1 MIARVCCGAR
11 YYAVSPMPTLF
22 STILPD
28 MALPLQAV
36 LADASDNRATGDDS
50 WTILLDLILLLT
62 IAMVF
67 GVIAER
73 LKQSAVVGYM
83 LAGVIIANVG
93 QPLSNQQNNINILA
107 NLGVILLMFTIG
119 LEFNWSRLKRLGL
132 TALASGTLQIGLTIA
147 AAMVV
152 GLFLLPSEF
161 QIGELSVPRWKAAF
175 AIGAALAMSSTAV
188 VLPVLQRRAEAD
200 SVHGR
205 FALGV
210 LLVQDLAVVPMV
222 LLVGA
227 IGVSATG
234 QTQGGGDILL
244 GIAKGFGV
252 IGLFVL
258 GFFLFSRYALPLL
271 VKWAVPTRNRDVL
284 TLFAFLMAMG
294 SSWLAQQVG
303 ISPAL
308 GALLAAIFLGESI
321 IAPQL
326 RSDVNPLKTVFMT
339 LFFSAI
345 GMYLEIDWFIENIWL
360 ALMLTGII
368 IVIKPAVVTAV
379 ALFMKLTPRSA
390 VAAGC
395 SMAQVGIF
403 SFVIAQITLQGK
415 IINDNHFKLVVA
427 ATVLTLFLTPY
438 TVQLGRPLG
447 SRFDTFLRKRGWTRA
462 RIGQEPVA
470 QALAKGHVVVVGYG
484 PAGREVVEEAR
495 RQSLPT
501 VVLDLNPA
509 SVIEARKLGIEAY
522 VGDASQ
528 PAILKLARV
537 NDSSAIVITL
547 PDHRLTTAII
557 VETRDQC
564 HDAKIIARSRYHRYF
579 NLLEGAGANIVVD
592 EERHVG
598 RRLSEYIQATS
609 GTSESEDAEPIE
621 KPRPEAT
628 A

>member
-1 MIARVCCGAR
+1 
-11 YYAVSPMPTLF
+11 MPDL
-22 STILPD
+22 
-28 MALPLQAV
+28 
-36 LADASDNRATGDDS
+36 
-50 WTILLDLILLLT
+50 WTNLLDLIVLLT
-62 IAMVF
+62 VAMLF
-67 GVIAER
+67 GVLAER
-73 LKQSAVVGYM
+73 FKQSAVVGYM
-83 LAGVIIANVG
+83 LAGVIVGNVGQALGNPANVG
-93 QPLSNQQNNINILA
+93 TLA
-107 NLGVILLMFTIG
+107 DLGVILLMFTIG

-132 TALASGTLQIGLTIA
+132 TALTSGAMQICLTISV
-147 AAMVV
+147 AMGIGMLV
-152 GLFLLPSEF
+152 LPD
-161 QIGELSVPRWKAAF
+161 WKAAF

-188 VLPVLQRRAEAD
+188 VLPVLQKRAEAD

-222 LLVGA
+222 LIVGA
-227 IGVSATG
+227 LGVPEVAEG
-234 QTQGGGDILL
+234 VLAEPKGGAEILI

-252 IGLFVL
+252 IALFVA
-258 GFFLFSRYALPLL
+258 GFYVFSRFALPWL
-271 VKWAVPTRNRDVL
+271 VRIAVPARNRDVL

-294 SSWLAQQVG
+294 SAWLAQRVG

-326 RSDVNPLKTVFMT
+326 RSDISPLKTVFIT

-345 GMYLEIDWFIENIWL
+345 GMYLDVQWFIQNL
-360 ALMLTGII
+360 LSVVVLTTLI
-368 IVIKPAVVTAV
+368 IVIKPVVVTIV
-379 ALFMKLTPRSA
+379 GLIMKLTPRSA

-403 SFVIAQITLQGK
+403 SFVIAQIAMQGG
-415 IINDNHFKLVVA
+415 IIDQLHFNLVVA
-427 ATVLTLFLTPY
+427 GTVLTLFLTPY
-438 TVQLGRPLG
+438 TIQLGRPLG
-447 SRFDTFLRKRGWTRA
+447 IIVDDFMRKRGWSRA

-470 QALAKGHVVVVGYG
+470 QALAKGHVIVVGYG

-495 RQSLPT
+495 RRSLPI

-528 PAILKLARV
+528 PSILHLARLK
-537 NDSSAIVITL
+537 DASAMVITL

-557 VETRDQC
+557 VESRDLFE
-564 HDAKIIARSRYHRYF
+564 DIKIIARSRYHRYF
-579 NLLEGAGANIVVD
+579 NLLEGAGASIVVD

-598 RRLSEYIQATS
+598 RRLSEYIIATS
-609 GTSESEDAEPIE
+609 GTSESEDAEKE
-621 KPRPEAT
+621 KPRQEGA

>member
-1 MIARVCCGAR
+1 M
-11 YYAVSPMPTLF
+11 TDL
-22 STILPD
+22 
-28 MALPLQAV
+28 
-36 LADASDNRATGDDS
+36 
-50 WTILLDLILLLT
+50 WTNLLDLIVLLT
-62 IAMVF
+62 VAMVL

-83 LAGVIIANVG
+83 LAGVIVANAG
-93 QPLSNQQNNINILA
+93 QALGSEQNVNTLA
-107 NLGVILLMFTIG
+107 DLGVILLMFTIG

-132 TALASGTLQIGLTIA
+132 TALGSGAMQIGLTIA
-147 AAMVV
+147 V
-152 GLFLLPSEF
+152 GMA
-161 QIGELSVPRWKAAF
+161 IGMAFGLSWKTSF

-222 LLVGA
+222 LIVGA
-227 IGVSATG
+227 LGVPE
-234 QTQGGGDILL
+234 GGTAQSGADILL
-244 GIAKGFGV
+244 AIAKGFGV

-258 GFFLFSRYALPLL
+258 GFFLFSRFVLPWLVRWAL
-271 VKWAVPTRNRDVL
+271 PTRNRDVL

-294 SSWLAQQVG
+294 SAWVSQYLG

-326 RSDVNPLKTVFMT
+326 RSDVNPLKTVFIT

-345 GMYLEIDWFIENIWL
+345 GMYLDLGWFAGNL
-360 ALMLTGII
+360 PLVLLLTGLLV
-368 IVIKPAVVTAV
+368 VIKPCIVTLV
-379 ALFMKLTPRSA
+379 ALWMRLTPRSA

-403 SFVIAQITLQGK
+403 SFVIAQIALQGG
-415 IINDNHFKLVVA
+415 IINDTHFKLVVA

-447 SRFDTFLRKRGWTRA
+447 ERFDRFMRRRGWSRA
-462 RIGQEPVA
+462 TIGNEPA
-470 QALAKGHVVVVGYG
+470 AKKLARGHVVVVGYG
-484 PAGREVVEEAR
+484 PAGREVVDKAR
-495 RQSLPT
+495 DQSLP
-501 VVLDLNPA
+501 VIVIDLNPK

-528 PAILKLARV
+528 PPILRLARLA
-537 NDSSAIVITL
+537 DASAMVVTL

-557 VETRDQC
+557 VEARDQ
-564 HDAKIIARSRYHRYF
+564 HEPIQIIARSRYHRYF
-579 NLLEGAGANIVVD
+579 NLLEGAGASIVVD

-598 RRLSEYIQATS
+598 RRLSDYIGSSRAK
-609 GTSESEDAEPIE
+609 SESEDSDTKDKAKDKE
-621 KPRPEAT
+621 KGKARDKAKPKAKLKGRLKAVPKPT
-628 A
+628 SDTGP

>member
-1 MIARVCCGAR
+1 MEA
-11 YYAVSPMPTLF
+11 LF
-22 STILPD
+22 TNLF
-28 MALPLQAV
+28 
-36 LADASDNRATGDDS
+36 
-50 WTILLDLILLLT
+50 DLIVLLT
-62 IAMVF
+62 VAMVF
-67 GVIAER
+67 GVVAER

-83 LAGVIIANVG
+83 IAGIIVGNAGGALDDKSNVET
-93 QPLSNQQNNINILA
+93 LA

-132 TALASGTLQIGLTIA
+132 TALTAGAMQIVLTTGIAMVIGLF
-147 AAMVV
+147 V
-152 GLFLLPSEF
+152 LPS
-161 QIGELSVPRWKAAF
+161 WKAAF

-188 VLPVLQRRAEAD
+188 VLPVLQKRAEAD

-227 IGVSATG
+227 LGIPE
-234 QTQGGGDILL
+234 GGEAAGGLDILI
-244 GIAKGFGV
+244 GIGKGFGV
-252 IGLFVL
+252 IALFVL
-258 GFFLFSRYALPLL
+258 GFYLFSRFALPFL
-271 VKWAVPTRNRDVL
+271 VKVAVPSNNRDVL

-294 SSWLAQQVG
+294 SAWLAHEVN

-308 GALLAAIFLGESI
+308 GALLAAIFLGESV

-326 RSDVNPLKTVFMT
+326 RSDVNPLKTVFVT

-345 GMYLEIDWFIENIWL
+345 GMYLNVFEFISNYFWAYVL
-360 ALMLTGII
+360 LLTGLIV
-368 IVIKPAVVTAV
+368 VIKPTVVTIV
-379 ALFMKLTPRSA
+379 GLIMKLTPRSA

-395 SMAQVGIF
+395 SMAQVGLF
-403 SFVIAQITLQGK
+403 SFVLAQMAKDGK
-415 IINDNHFKLVVA
+415 IIEPFHFDLVVA
-427 ATVLTLFLTPY
+427 ATILTLFLTPY
-438 TVQLGRPLG
+438 TVQMGRPLG
-447 SRFDTFLRKRGWTRA
+447 SRFDTFLRKRGWSRA

-484 PAGREVVEEAR
+484 PAGREVVDEAR
-495 RQSLPT
+495 KQSMPLI
-501 VVLDLNPA
+501 VLDLNPA

-528 PAILKLARV
+528 PAILKLARIE
-537 NDSSAIVITL
+537 DSSAIVITL

-609 GTSESEDAEPIE
+609 GTSESADVDQEKE
-621 KPRPEAT
+621 KPQPEGA

>member
-1 MIARVCCGAR
+1 MNTWT
-11 YYAVSPMPTLF
+11 SLTDL
-22 STILPD
+22 
-28 MALPLQAV
+28 ALPL
-36 LADASDNRATGDDS
+36 LASGSDLEGPEAQS
-50 WTILLDLILLLT
+50 WTILLSLILLLS

-93 QPLSNQQNNINILA
+93 QPLSDQDQNINILA
-107 NLGVILLMFTIG
+107 NLGVVLLMFTIG

-132 TALASGTLQIGLTIA
+132 TALASGAMQITLTIA
-147 AAMVV
+147 AAMAI
-152 GLFLLPSEF
+152 GMFLLPS
-161 QIGELSVPRWKAAF
+161 WKAAF

-222 LLVGA
+222 LIVGA
-227 IGVSATG
+227 LGTPAG
-234 QTQGGGDILL
+234 AEAQGGGAILL
-244 GIAKGFGV
+244 SIAKGFGV

-258 GFFLFSRYALPLL
+258 GFFLFSRYTLPQL
-271 VKWAVPTRNRDVL
+271 VKWAVPTRNRDVT
-284 TLFAFLMAMG
+284 TLFAFLMAM
-294 SSWLAQQVG
+294 SSAWLANEVG

-308 GALLAAIFLGESI
+308 GALIAAVFLGESI

-326 RSDVNPLKTVFMT
+326 RSDVNPLKTVFIT

-345 GMYLEIDWFIENIWL
+345 GMYLEVGWFLDNIWL

-368 IVIKPAVVTAV
+368 IVIKPTVVTIV
-379 ALFMKLTPRSA
+379 ALVMKLTPRSA

-403 SFVIAQITLQGK
+403 SFVIAQIALQGK
-415 IINDNHFKLVVA
+415 IINEDHFRLVVA

-447 SRFDTFLRKRGWTRA
+447 TRFDTFLRKRGWSRA
-462 RIGQEPVA
+462 RIGQEPAA
-470 QALAKGHVVVVGYG
+470 QALAKGHIVVVGYG

-495 RQSLPT
+495 AQSMP
-501 VVLDLNPA
+501 VIVLDLNPA
-509 SVIEARKLGIEAY
+509 SVIEARKLGLEAY

-528 PAILKLARV
+528 PAILKLARLQ
-537 NDSSAIVITL
+537 DSSALVITL

-557 VETRDQC
+557 VEARAQC
-564 HDAKIIARSRYHRYF
+564 DNATIIARARYHRYF

-592 EERHVG
+592 EERQVG
-598 RRLSEYIQATS
+598 RRLSDYIQATS
-609 GTSESEDAEPIE
+609 GASESEDVEPNE
-621 KPRPEAT
+621 KPRPEGA

>member
-1 MIARVCCGAR
+1 MATRLAQSIMEA
-11 YYAVSPMPTLF
+11 LF
-22 STILPD
+22 TNLF
-28 MALPLQAV
+28 
-36 LADASDNRATGDDS
+36 
-50 WTILLDLILLLT
+50 DLIVLLT
-62 IAMVF
+62 VAMLL

-83 LAGVIIANVG
+83 LAGIIVGNAGGALDDKSNVET
-93 QPLSNQQNNINILA
+93 LA

-132 TALASGTLQIGLTIA
+132 TALTAGALQIVLTTGL
-147 AAMVV
+147 AMLI
-152 GLFLLPSEF
+152 GIWFLPS
-161 QIGELSVPRWKAAF
+161 WKAAF

-188 VLPVLQRRAEAD
+188 VLPVLQKRAEAD

-227 IGVSATG
+227 LGIPEGGEAAGGV
-234 QTQGGGDILL
+234 DILI

-252 IGLFVL
+252 IALFVL
-258 GFFLFSRYALPLL
+258 GFYLFSRFALPVL
-271 VKWAVPTRNRDVL
+271 VKVAVPSNNRDVL

-294 SSWLAQQVG
+294 SAWLAQRVG

-326 RSDVNPLKTVFMT
+326 RSDVNPLKTVFVT

-345 GMYLEIDWFIENIWL
+345 GMYLDLQWFIADFAWAYVL
-360 ALMLTGII
+360 LLTGM
-368 IVIKPAVVTAV
+368 IVVLKPTVVTIV
-379 ALFMKLTPRSA
+379 GLIMKLTPRSA

-395 SMAQVGIF
+395 SMAQVGLF
-403 SFVIAQITLQGK
+403 SFVLAQMAVQGK
-415 IINDNHFKLVVA
+415 LIDAEPNESFYFPLIVA
-427 ATVLTLFLTPY
+427 ATILTLFLTPY

-447 SRFDTFLRKRGWTRA
+447 SRFDTFLRKRGWSRA
-462 RIGQEPVA
+462 KIGQEPA
-470 QALAKGHVVVVGYG
+470 AKALAKGHIVVVGYG
-484 PAGREVVEEAR
+484 PAGREVVDAALAA
-495 RQSLPT
+495 SMPV

-528 PAILKLARV
+528 PAILKLARL

-557 VETRDQC
+557 VEARDQC

-609 GTSESEDAEPIE
+609 GQSESEDVEQEKE
-621 KPRPEAT
+621 KPQPEAT